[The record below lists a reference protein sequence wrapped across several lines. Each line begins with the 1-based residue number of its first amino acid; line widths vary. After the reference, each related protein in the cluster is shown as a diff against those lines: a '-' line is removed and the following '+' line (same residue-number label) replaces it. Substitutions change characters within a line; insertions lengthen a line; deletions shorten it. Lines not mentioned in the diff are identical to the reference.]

1 MHNTEQAPTEEQKE
15 AYNKAVNDYDELLA
29 DLAEKRTIADDLKY
43 EIDDINHQVEARG
56 QLESFANAAGEAM
69 QAKENFENGA
79 YADLTLAL
87 STAKEALEG
96 KTPNTDEYTAA
107 ERAVTEAQKKFDR
120 AEGELAQLSED
131 AKRAEFETDRQ
142 FERDDANNRMAEA
155 RGEESY
161 FLDVIE
167 YMNAKLAFFQT
178 VERGLNPMD
187 VQAKEGPDYEMYLSI
202 QPAKAELWDLLDS
215 LYLQLDAIQVQISD
229 LEYDEFVLKQRF
241 ASEDADAAQEDLERH
256 RAWAKEAG
264 EDADALAEERD
275 ALKDF

>member
-1 MHNTEQAPTEEQKE
+1 
-15 AYNKAVNDYDELLA
+15 
-29 DLAEKRTIADDLKY
+29 
-43 EIDDINHQVEARG
+43 
-56 QLESFANAAGEAM
+56 
-69 QAKENFENGA
+69 
-79 YADLTLAL
+79 
-87 STAKEALEG
+87 
-96 KTPNTDEYTAA
+96 
-107 ERAVTEAQKKFDR
+107 
-120 AEGELAQLSED
+120 
-131 AKRAEFETDRQ
+131 
-142 FERDDANNRMAEA
+142 MAEA

-229 LEYDEFVLKQRF
+229 LEYDQFVLNQRF

-264 EDADALAEERD
+264 EDADALAEQRD
-275 ALKDF
+275 ALKDD